1 MVFTVLDTMSTSGV
15 IRSRNSSTIK
25 TVATDVTAELKSVTN
40 DLDKVWAAHRKF
52 AVCISFVLA
61 YWILFCGIWAEGKIP
76 DLETKCYRTNLNCS
90 YMGPIGERL
99 CGPTDDIISI
109 TSEISNGA
117 APYYLILYAIP
128 VWMLLGPM
136 LFVNIWT
143 SFLAWNTH
151 KSFKQTKDLVND
163 LAIKHSMVIF
173 WTIGFTMAIVKWAE
187 CGLSDFPWWAVSV
200 FPAFSLLTTGGSIIF
215 SLMTET
221 TPTPIS
227 RNAYNST
234 NEQLPSTGAIVST
247 SY

>member
-1 MVFTVLDTMSTSGV
+1 MSMF
-15 IRSRNSSTIK
+15 RNRGQPPLSPSAPVSTWVG
-25 TVATDVTAELKSVTN
+25 VATDVKNATMELRN
-40 DLDKVWAAHRKF
+40 DLDSVWASHRKF

-90 YMGPIGERL
+90 WMGPSGERL
-99 CGPTDDIISI
+99 CGPNDDIIAI

-128 VWMLLGPM
+128 VWLLLGPM

-143 SFLAWNTH
+143 SFQTWSAH
-151 KSFKQTKDLVND
+151 PSFRQTKDLVND
-163 LAIKHSMVIF
+163 IAIKHSMIIF

-187 CGLSDFPWWAVSV
+187 CGLSDFPWWAISV
-200 FPAFSLLTTGGSIIF
+200 FPAFSLFTTGGSIIF
-215 SLMTET
+215 SLLTERT
-221 TPTPIS
+221 NTPVS
-227 RNAYNST
+227 ARAYSNAAPLIST
-234 NEQLPSTGAIVST
+234 NTPST